1 MGSGI
6 NVYNYE
12 HRMEL
17 ALRQLNRD
25 RRVRPGD
32 RAKILKFRDECVAQ
46 GLSTPR
52 IIRYIQMLSK
62 LSTMLGKGFGSAT
75 KDDIIRVVG
84 KIEGSDY
91 KDWTKQSY
99 KIALKKFY
107 KWLRGSEDYPPE
119 VRWLKATTK
128 RTAKLLPEQ
137 LLTKQDVE
145 RLAEAAENARD
156 RALVLVLYETAC
168 RAGEILSLRIK
179 HMQIDQYG
187 GILIVTGKTGM
198 RRVRIIMS
206 QPALTEWIGNHPY
219 REDPEAPLWLNIGT
233 KKHNEALTYEA
244 FRATLKRLAAKT
256 ELKKPVNPHIF
267 RHSRASFL
275 ASSLTEAQMDE
286 YLGWVPGS
294 KMAGTYVHLS
304 GRDVD
309 AALLKMQGIKT
320 PEETEE
326 NAELRIRICP
336 KCKEKNSPV
345 SKFCLRCGSVLD
357 IKIAIQL
364 QEKRSEADKMMTLLM
379 ENPKMQ
385 KLVKQLLT
393 EMKDQ
398 PGDETDTTIM

>member
-1 MGSGI
+1 MGSGL

-17 ALRQLNRD
+17 ALRQLDRD

-46 GLSTPR
+46 GLSAPR

-62 LSTMLGKGFGSAT
+62 LSAMLGKGFGSVT

-99 KIALKKFY
+99 KIALKRFY

-128 RTAKLLPEQ
+128 KTAKLLPEQ
-137 LLTKQDVE
+137 LLTGEDVK
-145 RLAEAAENARD
+145 RLAGAAENARD
-156 RALVLVLYETAC
+156 RALVLVLYETGC
-168 RAGEILSLRIK
+168 RAGEILTLRIK

-187 GILIVTGKTGM
+187 GILIVSGKTGM
-198 RRVRIIMS
+198 RRVRIIAS
-206 QPALTEWIGNHPY
+206 QSDLAKWVENHPY

-244 FRATLKRLAAKT
+244 FRATLRRLAAKT
-256 ELKKPVNPHIF
+256 GLKKPVNPHIF

-275 ASSLTEAQMDE
+275 ASNLTEAQMDQ

-326 NAELRIRICP
+326 NPELKIRICP

-345 SKFCLRCGSVLD
+345 SKFCSRCGSVMD
-357 IKIAIQL
+357 IKTALEIQEARSRSDGRMTRL
-364 QEKRSEADKMMTLLM
+364 LDDPEVKEFLKR
-379 ENPKMQ
+379 
-385 KLVKQLLT
+385 KLV
-393 EMKDQ
+393 EMKI
-398 PGDETDTTIM
+398 E